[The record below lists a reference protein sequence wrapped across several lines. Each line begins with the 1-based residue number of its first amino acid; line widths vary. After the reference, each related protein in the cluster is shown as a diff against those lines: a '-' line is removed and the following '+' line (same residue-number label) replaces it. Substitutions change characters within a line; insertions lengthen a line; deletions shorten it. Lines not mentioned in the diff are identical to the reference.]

1 MNHLGD
7 DELLERALEGGLRP
21 DAESHL
27 RECAFCA
34 RRFEAVQGE
43 QEAIRRALAVEGGP
57 RPRRSVR
64 RRTAPVWAGAALG
77 IAAAVAVAW
86 GVAGRAP
93 RSVDP
98 PRALTIRRL
107 EREIERLVRAIG
119 AQRQVLRPE
128 EQEEARAFG
137 RMLVEA
143 ERRYAE
149 LVGLYVAEAA
159 PLSERQKAEIVRLL
173 DEAHQRALSDE
184 ERGEVA
190 LRFRAALREV
200 LDGSQ
205 FAAFEHFVRHES
217 EEAWKREVDAV
228 ADDLADALD
237 LKFSES
243 EAVRKALLASGA
255 GGDFPDVP
263 VWESPSDVLA
273 GSPLL
278 ARVVREALHPE
289 RRAAFDVY
297 LEAARRSREGA
308 RQVALRYR
316 AP

>member
-1 MNHLGD
+1 MSHLGD
-7 DELLERALEGGLRP
+7 DELLELALEGGIHP

-43 QEAIRRALAVEGGP
+43 QEAIRRALEVESGP
-57 RPRRSVR
+57 RPRRPGR
-64 RRTAPVWAGAALG
+64 RRAAWAGAALG
-77 IAAAVAVAW
+77 IAAVVAIAW
-86 GVAGRAP
+86 GAAGRAP
-93 RSVDP
+93 RVVDP
-98 PRALTIRRL
+98 PRALTIRRC
-107 EREIERLVRAIG
+107 EREIERLVRAIA

-128 EQEEARAFG
+128 KHEEARAFG

-159 PLSERQKAEIVRLL
+159 PLSERQKVEIVRLL
-173 DEAHQRALSDE
+173 HEAHERALSDDG
-184 ERGEVA
+184 RGEVA
-190 LRFRAALREV
+190 SGFRAALREV
-200 LDGSQ
+200 LDASQ
-205 FAAFEHFVRHES
+205 FAAFEHYVRHEA
-217 EEAWKREVDAV
+217 EEAWRREVDAV
-228 ADDLADALD
+228 AEDLADALD
-237 LKFSES
+237 LKFSEA
-243 EAVRKALLASGA
+243 EAVRKALLCSGA

-263 VWESPSDVLA
+263 VWESPSDLLA

-278 ARVVREALHPE
+278 ARVAREALGPE
-289 RRAAFDVY
+289 RRAAFDAY
-297 LEAARRSREGA
+297 LEAARRSREDA